1 MAGNFHFSVDRS
13 DQAALLSV
21 FKGREGINMSHA
33 VTELAFGESYPGL
46 VNPLDGVSKMIT
58 SGARSGLRQPDSPPS
73 RAESICARGCPRPR
87 EPPTSL
93 YPPGTLSRPPMLLR

>member
-33 VTELAFGESYPGL
+33 VTELAFGESFPGL
-46 VNPLDGVSKMIT
+46 INPLDGVSKMIT
-58 SGARSGLRQPDSPPS
+58 SGARS
-73 RAESICARGCPRPR
+73 ARGSQTRLRAAPRASAR
-87 EPPTSL
+87 ASAR
-93 YPPGTLSRPPMLLR
+93 GRASRPLPSTPLAR